1 MNNKKWDIPSA
12 TSTYLIVVICTVC
25 YILQCNGVLE
35 DRLLGTIKN
44 SIGVGQAYRI
54 ITGAFLHAN
63 FVHFLSNMICLLVV
77 GINFE
82 TGGGR
87 VKHFIVL
94 ITFLLGVIGGGI
106 LINYCATP
114 LSIHIGASGG
124 IIALVTAYSIYGLI
138 HNELAW
144 KQVIP
149 TIILN
154 VMITVQSDIS
164 WQGHIGGAMVGLFIG
179 LFTSF

>member
-12 TSTYLIVVICTVC
+12 TSTYFIVVICTVC

-63 FVHFLSNMICLLVV
+63 IIHFLSNMICLLVV
-77 GINFE
+77 GISFE
-82 TGGGR
+82 TEGQ
-87 VKHFIVL
+87 VKHFIVP
-94 ITFLLGVIGGGI
+94 ITFILGVIGGGVI
-106 LINYCATP
+106 INYCATS
-114 LSIHIGASGG
+114 LSIHVGASGG
-124 IIALVTAYSIYGLI
+124 IIALITAYSIYGLV
-138 HNELAW
+138 HKQLAW
-144 KQVIP
+144 KQVLP

-154 VMITVQSDIS
+154 VAITLQSGVS
-164 WQGHIGGAMVGLFIG
+164 WQGHIGGAMVGLILG
-179 LFTSF
+179 LFYSLL